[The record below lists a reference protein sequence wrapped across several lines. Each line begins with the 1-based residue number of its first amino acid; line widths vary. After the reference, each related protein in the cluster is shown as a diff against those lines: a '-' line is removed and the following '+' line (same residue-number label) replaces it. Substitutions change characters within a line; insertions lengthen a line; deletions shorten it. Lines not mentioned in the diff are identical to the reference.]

1 MLTPSDIQRKV
12 FTKGV
17 RGYREEEV
25 DDFLD
30 EITSDFE
37 AVLRENESLR
47 ETNAALA
54 KENARV
60 KESETGV
67 YQTLESAKEL
77 MAEIASS
84 AEKRAEIVLKNAELD
99 AERIRREADESV
111 ERLTDRAN
119 ALNNRWELFSARF
132 RNLLETELERFES
145 SASVLLEGGDFSR
158 GTGKSAKSANSH
170 PIEKDLEK
178 ELPSIANIDVEAT
191 RKY

>member
-1 MLTPSDIQRKV
+1 MFTPSDIQRKV

-37 AVLRENESLR
+37 ALLRENESLR
-47 ETNAALA
+47 ETNAGLA

-119 ALNNRWELFSARF
+119 ALNTRWELFSARF

-145 SASVLLEGGDFSR
+145 SASVLLEGGDVHTAAKPAKAKNDMVAR
-158 GTGKSAKSANSH
+158 NSAK
-170 PIEKDLEK
+170 IEPL
-178 ELPSIANIDVEAT
+178 SIDADADAT